1 MEEGGLEAADQAL
14 RSYLAGSNDRQQVI
28 DRTTPLF
35 RDSGGKAS
43 YMLPGNQVLYTSAHS
58 HMSRRASCLL
68 TPFSLQAPAQPGQQ
82 KYLYALKVCF
92 IKARLVA

>member
-1 MEEGGLEAADQAL
+1 MEKGGLEAADQAL

-43 YMLPGNQVLYTSAHS
+43 YMLPGNQVRCTGAHRDL
-58 HMSRRASCLL
+58 SRRASCLL
-68 TPFSLQAPAQPGQQ
+68 APFSLQAPAQPGQQ
-82 KYLYALKVCF
+82 K
-92 IKARLVA
+92 